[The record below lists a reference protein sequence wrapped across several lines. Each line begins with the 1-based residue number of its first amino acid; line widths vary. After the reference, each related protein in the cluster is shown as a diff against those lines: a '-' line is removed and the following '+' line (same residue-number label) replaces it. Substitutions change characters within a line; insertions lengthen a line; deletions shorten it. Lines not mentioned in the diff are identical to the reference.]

1 MKIFA
6 FVKTLTKYAIEKEFR
21 VENSQSAFKRYATNF
36 KVINAHYKYEQ
47 GLSMIQHQKKPVSL
61 NFLKITET

>member
-1 MKIFA
+1 MKILA

-36 KVINAHYKYEQ
+36 KVMNAHYKYEQ

-61 NFLKITET
+61 NFGKNN